1 MKRRK
6 IFGIFPK
13 NDYICTLKNIKIDEK
28 LENIRPKQ
36 GYGMA
41 LWTIVL

>member
-1 MKRRK
+1 M
-6 IFGIFPK
+6 K

-36 GYGMA
+36 GHGMA
-41 LWTIVL
+41 LWTAMQ